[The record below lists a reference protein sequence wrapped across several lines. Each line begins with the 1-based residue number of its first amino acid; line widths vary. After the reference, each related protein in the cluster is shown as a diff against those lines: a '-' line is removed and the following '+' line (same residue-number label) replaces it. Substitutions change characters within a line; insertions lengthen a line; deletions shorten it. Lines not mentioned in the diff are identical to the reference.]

1 MLDFLTLIP
10 YTDHMKA
17 TVTSKGQITIPV
29 RLRERFGL
37 RPGTVLEF
45 DEKAPVLTAR
55 RVVSR
60 ERMSQAAGVL
70 ERELAGKSSRQW
82 LADLRGAAKL
92 PEK

>member
-1 MLDFLTLIP
+1 
-10 YTDHMKA
+10 MKA

-29 RLRERFGL
+29 RLREKFGL

-60 ERMSQAAGVL
+60 QRMARAAGVL
-70 ERELAGKSSRQW
+70 ERELAGKSTREW
-82 LADLRGAAKL
+82 LADLRGKVEL
-92 PEK
+92 PER

>member
-1 MLDFLTLIP
+1 
-10 YTDHMKA
+10 MKA

-45 DEKAPVLTAR
+45 DENAPVLTAR

-60 ERMSQAAGVL
+60 QQMSRAAGVL
-70 ERELAGKSSRQW
+70 ERELAGKSSLEW
-82 LADLRGAAKL
+82 LADLRGAAEL
-92 PEK
+92 PDQ

>member
-1 MLDFLTLIP
+1 M
-10 YTDHMKA
+10 
-17 TVTSKGQITIPV
+17 TSKGQITIPV

-45 DEKAPVLTAR
+45 DENAPVLTAR

-60 ERMSQAAGVL
+60 RQMARAAGVL
-70 ERELAGKSSRQW
+70 ERELAGKGSLEW
-82 LADLRGAAKL
+82 LADLRGAAEL

>member
-1 MLDFLTLIP
+1 
-10 YTDHMKA
+10 MKA

-29 RLRERFGL
+29 RLRKRFGL

-45 DEKAPVLTAR
+45 DENAPVLTAR

-60 ERMSQAAGVL
+60 QQMARAAGVL
-70 ERELAGKSSRQW
+70 QHELAGKSSLEW
-82 LADLRGAAKL
+82 LTDLRGPADL